1 MFLLGFACRSE
12 FNPKEKAN
20 KKAKERIEKT
30 TNKNQIKSLNV
41 AQLIPPK
48 HQARGN

>member
-20 KKAKERIEKT
+20 KKAKEHIEKT
-30 TNKNQIKSLNV
+30 TKKT
-41 AQLIPPK
+41 K
-48 HQARGN
+48 